1 VSQQVARVHLEIVDI
16 EEALVLWCGD
26 EVITQLQGRH
36 GLWKLLVGIA
46 DVVEQMEQPLRHIDR
61 RVGVQLTELQSRT
74 DFCNLSTGRERER
87 DRHRQ
92 SQRETE
98 RDRHRVRERQRQ
110 RVSDERTKACERKRR
125 RHLG

>member
-74 DFCNLSTGRERER
+74 DFCNLSTGRE
-87 DRHRQ
+87 
-92 SQRETE
+92 T
-98 RDRHRVRERQRQ
+98 DRHRVRERQRE
-110 RVSDERTKACERKRR
+110 RESDERTKACERKRR